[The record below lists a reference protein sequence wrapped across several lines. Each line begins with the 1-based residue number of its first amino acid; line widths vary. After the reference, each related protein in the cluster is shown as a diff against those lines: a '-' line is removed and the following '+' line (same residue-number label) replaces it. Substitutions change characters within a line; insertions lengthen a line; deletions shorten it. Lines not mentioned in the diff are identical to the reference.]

1 MKTIQPSALLMF
13 LLLLLCPLFAA
24 DQLYTIK
31 MKRAFLPGS
40 RYGITVLAKENMNM
54 TITAASDGS
63 ILKQNIDE
71 KHISLE
77 ALAQVLEVSP
87 TGTVTSCLYTI
98 KKFNDLT
105 KGVDS
110 SILPRDT
117 RVNAR
122 LEEKKTVF
130 YINDKPVEEK
140 MGAQLSAV
148 IHLDSENENADALYG
163 TDKKVKIGEPW
174 NINTAKVTAN
184 LRNDSL
190 HIDEKDL
197 EGNAFIRTIL
207 QKSGLDCL
215 EIICEMNIK
224 YLNFS
229 FPETINIEHSS
240 ARIYSSSIYPVDL
253 NRNCMEDL
261 LQMSYSMNAAGKW
274 NEEYPDVKINA
285 SAAMSKKTE
294 YSY

>member
-1 MKTIQPSALLMF
+1 MKSIQPSALMTF
-13 LLLLLCPLFAA
+13 LLLAFCPLFAA

-40 RYGITVLAKENMNM
+40 RYSITVLAKENMNM
-54 TITAASDGS
+54 TITAAGDGS
-63 ILKQNIDE
+63 ILKQNINE
-71 KHISLE
+71 KHVSLE
-77 ALAQVLEVSP
+77 ATAQVLEVSP
-87 TGTVTSCLYTI
+87 TGTVTSCLYII
-98 KKFNDLT
+98 KKCNDLT

-110 SILPRDT
+110 SMLPRDT

-130 YINDKPVEEK
+130 YIDDKPVEEK
-140 MGAQLSAV
+140 TGALLSSV

-163 TDKKVKIGEPW
+163 TDKKVKIGEKW
-174 NINTAKVTAN
+174 DIDTVKVAEN
-184 LRNDSL
+184 LSNDSL

-197 EGNAFIRTIL
+197 EGNAFIRTSL
-207 QKSGLDCL
+207 QKSGLDCM

-224 YLNFS
+224 FLNFS
-229 FPETINIEHSS
+229 FPETINVEHSS
-240 ARIYSSSIYPVDL
+240 ASIYSSSIYPVDL
-253 NRNCMEDL
+253 NKNCMEDL

-274 NEEYPDVKINA
+274 NEDYPDVKINA